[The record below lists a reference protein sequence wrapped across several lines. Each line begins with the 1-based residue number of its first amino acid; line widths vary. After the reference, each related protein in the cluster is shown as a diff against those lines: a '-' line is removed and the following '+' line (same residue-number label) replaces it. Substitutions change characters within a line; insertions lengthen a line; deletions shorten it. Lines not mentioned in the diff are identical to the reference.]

1 MERDKHRLAVESAS
15 DKKKLKSLSQN
26 VECLESKCDELS
38 KQINELQT
46 LLDMERRKNQRLLD
60 DGIKSTKTML
70 EPRSFCLNLSLDRND
85 EQDMDENSI
94 ATPTN
99 NEDISAIF
107 IKKSNSKTELKQS
120 LNSDTD
126 TIDSGIHEAQEAQIK
141 EYEELK
147 MRYLELCEKVNEL
160 EDQLRLVTEENQAL
174 QLKLATVNNNEE
186 LKSVQEELSILEEV
200 R

>member
-85 EQDMDENSI
+85 EHDMDENSI